1 MSQVQHI
8 IHSSQQHLG
17 QSTAV
22 VRASP
27 GFPPLSSNKNSP
39 FDNTHIAR
47 LCHRLPSRPVVGCRP
62 PFLNTDARNGASD
75 CGATAPHATAQTGS
89 QTTQT
94 QASTLGDL
102 KMALSRYCNEPL
114 GVNRLH
120 QKSGAEAR
128 LFELVGTTRK
138 LPAGEWRAQ

>member
-1 MSQVQHI
+1 MQRKRPFGNGKWVLPGHTGSLSKHPFPK
-8 IHSSQQHLG
+8 HYPSSP
-17 QSTAV
+17 T
-22 VRASP
+22 
-27 GFPPLSSNKNSP
+27 
-39 FDNTHIAR
+39 
-47 LCHRLPSRPVVGCRP
+47 PSKVDFTKRP